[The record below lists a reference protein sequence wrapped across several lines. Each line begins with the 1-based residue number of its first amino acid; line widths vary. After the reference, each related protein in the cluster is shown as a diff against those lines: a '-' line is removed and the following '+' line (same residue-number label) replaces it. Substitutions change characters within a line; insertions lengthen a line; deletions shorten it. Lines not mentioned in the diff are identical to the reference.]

1 MKFEVGPVTPA
12 TVTFTAPVL
21 AAAGTTAVIWVS
33 PQLVIEA
40 VAPLNCRVL
49 LLCTDPK
56 PLPLTTTVA
65 PTGPFA
71 GASPVTVGA
80 PSTVNETP
88 LLVTPKWVTHFALQH
103 FKVLRPD
110 KIRLSIVQNVL
121 TAPVDLGHL

>member
-1 MKFEVGPVTPA
+1 
-12 TVTFTAPVL
+12 
-21 AAAGTTAVIWVS
+21 
-33 PQLVIEA
+33 VIEA

-49 LLCTDPK
+49 LLWTDLK

-71 GASPVTVGA
+71 GESPVTVGA

-88 LLVTPKWVTHFALQH
+88 LLVTPKRVTHFALQH

-110 KIRLSIVQNVL
+110 NRIRLSIVQNVL